1 MNRATDAGDAADA
14 ADGELEIVDDR
25 TPAERMMAQL
35 GGVAGIIY
43 SSVPVLVFVGT
54 SRLLGLPAASC
65 AALGV
70 ATLILLWRLVR
81 RESVQPAVSG
91 LIGVGVCVLIA
102 YLLGQSKG
110 YFLLGIWT
118 SLLYAAVFAVSIVIR
133 RPVVGYIW
141 SWLHGHD
148 RGWRNVRRAVYAFDV
163 ATLTWV
169 VVFGARFV
177 VQRVL
182 YDTNHE
188 GWLVVAR
195 IAMGW
200 PLAAL
205 AALVT
210 FLAIRVA
217 QRALDGLAGDGLAGD
232 GSDGVEPSRQQMLAQ
247 FLFRLG
253 DRDEQQLVAAFQ
265 RLVVLRH
272 DHPGPAQNRDQRDVS
287 RQLQLAYWLAAP
299 GCVVRQ
305 GDLDEVGLTL
315 PEFDQPD
322 QVADRNGFFD

>member
-1 MNRATDAGDAADA
+1 MNRATDAGDTADA
-14 ADGELEIVDDR
+14 VDGDVENAAVVR
-25 TPAERMMAQL
+25 TPAERLMEQL

-43 SSVPVLVFVGT
+43 SSLPVLVFVGT
-54 SRLLGLPAASC
+54 SRLLGLAAASA

-91 LIGVGVCVLIA
+91 LIGVAVCVLIA

-118 SLLYAAVFAVSIVIR
+118 SLIYASIFAVSILIR

-141 SWLHGHD
+141 TWLHGHD
-148 RGWRNVRRAVYAFDV
+148 GGWRTVRRAVYAFDL

-169 VVFGARFV
+169 VVFAARFV

-200 PLAAL
+200 PLAAV

-210 FLAIRVA
+210 FLAIRAA
-217 QRALDGLAGDGLAGD
+217 QRAI
-232 GSDGVEPSRQQMLAQ
+232 DGVA
-247 FLFRLG
+247 
-253 DRDEQQLVAAFQ
+253 VTATAADADA
-265 RLVVLRH
+265 V
-272 DHPGPAQNRDQRDVS
+272 P
-287 RQLQLAYWLAAP
+287 
-299 GCVVRQ
+299 
-305 GDLDEVGLTL
+305 L
-315 PEFDQPD
+315 PP
-322 QVADRNGFFD
+322 R